1 MAVVMEISFYPI
13 GTGSPS
19 VSDEIAE
26 VVKALKEAGFEPQVG
41 PMSTVVEVET
51 FEDTLEALRIARKAA
66 LRAVDRAVFVVK
78 IDERRDKE
86 LTAEG
91 KVRSVEQKIQE

>member
-41 PMSTVVEVET
+41 PMGTVVEVET

-78 IDERRDKE
+78 IDERRNKE

-91 KVRSVEQKIQE
+91 KVRPVEQE

>member
-1 MAVVMEISFYPI
+1 MSIVMEISFYPI

-19 VSDEIAE
+19 VGDEVAE

-41 PMSTVVEVET
+41 PMGTVVEVET
-51 FEDTLEALRIARKAA
+51 FEDA
-66 LRAVDRAVFVVK
+66 LRALGVAREAAFRTVDRAVFVVK

-91 KVRSVEQKIQE
+91 KVRSVERRIQE

>member
-1 MAVVMEISFYPI
+1 M
-13 GTGSPS
+13 G
-19 VSDEIAE
+19 
-26 VVKALKEAGFEPQVG
+26 
-41 PMSTVVEVET
+41 TVVEVET

>member
-26 VVKALKEAGFEPQVG
+26 VVKALKEA
-41 PMSTVVEVET
+41 
-51 FEDTLEALRIARKAA
+51 
-66 LRAVDRAVFVVK
+66 
-78 IDERRDKE
+78 
-86 LTAEG
+86 
-91 KVRSVEQKIQE
+91 

>member
-19 VSDEIAE
+19 VSDEIVE

-41 PMSTVVEVET
+41 PMGTVVEVET
-51 FEDTLEALRIARKAA
+51 FEDALEALRTARKAA
-66 LRAVDRAVFVVK
+66 LRTVDRAVFVVK

-91 KVRSVEQKIQE
+91 KVRSVERKIQE

>member
-26 VVKALKEAGFEPQVG
+26 VVGALKEAGFEPRVG
-41 PMSTVVEVET
+41 PMGTVVEVET
-51 FEDTLEALRIARKAA
+51 FEDALEALRVAREAA
-66 LRAVDRAVFVVK
+66 LRTVDRAVFVVK
-78 IDERRDKE
+78 IDERKDKE

-91 KVRSVEQKIQE
+91 KVRSVERKI